1 VDGQR
6 FHARCAGPAGA
17 ATTGPVVCVHG
28 VGVSSRYMVATMAQ
42 LAATMQV
49 YAVDLP
55 GFGLTDK
62 PAEALD
68 VAGLADALA
77 AWIRAAGLERPAL
90 LANSVGCQV
99 AVDCAV
105 RHPDDVG
112 RMVLVGLT
120 IDPAARTAPRQVLRW
135 LRNLPGERPGQLPLM
150 VADYADAGLGR
161 ALRTFGHA
169 IADPV
174 EGKLPLVQAPTLVVR
189 GSRDTIV
196 PQAWAEE
203 ATLLLPVRQ
212 HGVHPDEP
220 ADDMAAMLEPARTL
234 LAANPDLALHHMHD
248 ANQDRLMIQR
258 MTYLRV
264 KRQRLGAA
272 YERFL
277 TDRLEPGGTVLLVDC
292 TLCWPTTRVG
302 ERHVFQHGASAG
314 PPSPRPDRA
323 ASEWPTTCAAMA
335 PTGAGSGSNSP
346 RT

>member
-1 VDGQR
+1 MGAVLDRLVDRRLARAADSHWTRVDGQR
-6 FHARCAGPAGA
+6 FHARRAGPAGA

-68 VAGLADALA
+68 VVGLADALA

-112 RMVLVGLT
+112 RMVLVGPT
-120 IDPAARTAPRQVLRW
+120 IDSAARTAPRQVLRW

-174 EGKLPLVQAPTLVVR
+174 EGKLPLVQVPTLVVR

-203 ATLLLPVRQ
+203 VTRLLPHGRLTVVAGAPHTVNFAAPAVLAELVRSF
-212 HGVHPDEP
+212 VAE
-220 ADDMAAMLEPARTL
+220 A
-234 LAANPDLALHHMHD
+234 
-248 ANQDRLMIQR
+248 
-258 MTYLRV
+258 
-264 KRQRLGAA
+264 
-272 YERFL
+272 
-277 TDRLEPGGTVLLVDC
+277 
-292 TLCWPTTRVG
+292 
-302 ERHVFQHGASAG
+302 
-314 PPSPRPDRA
+314 DRA
-323 ASEWPTTCAAMA
+323 
-335 PTGAGSGSNSP
+335 
-346 RT
+346 